1 VQIEA
6 PVSASPAT
14 DAGLVAETVERINRL
29 SRDRVPFVFVLDFD
43 LRAPLV
49 MPLSKLDP
57 ALLRFRFPEHDDG
70 RPGIRP
76 ERRRTIA
83 RALRLV
89 KTPPA
94 FERYRAAYERIQRG
108 LREGDSFLANLTLP
122 VSITLSHSLEEL
134 FEVVRAKYRL
144 LIDGRVLVFSPEQ
157 FVRIKDGIIRSYPM
171 KGTIR
176 ASVPRAEQ
184 RILADEKEQAEHL
197 TIVDL
202 IRNDI
207 GRVAERVRVE
217 RYRYID
223 RIQLQ
228 NDELLQVSSEIVGEL
243 AQGFESRLGEI
254 LIQMLPVGSITG
266 APKVKTVEIIREA
279 EQYTRGY
286 YTGVCG
292 VWDGR
297 QLDSGVMIR
306 FIEETAGGTVFKAGG
321 GITIYSELEREY
333 QELLDKVNVP
343 LH

>member
-1 VQIEA
+1 MQIEA
-6 PVSASPAT
+6 PVSASPTT

-29 SRDRVPFVFVLDFD
+29 SRDRIPFVFVLDFD
-43 LRAPLV
+43 LREPLV
-49 MPLSKLDP
+49 VPLSDLDP

-70 RPGIRP
+70 RPGMP
-76 ERRRTIA
+76 PDRRRAIA
-83 RALRLV
+83 RALRLT

-108 LREGDSFLANLTLP
+108 LREGNSFLANLTLP
-122 VSITLSHSLEEL
+122 VPITLSHSLEEL
-134 FEVVRAKYRL
+134 FEVARAKYRL
-144 LIDGRVLVFSPEQ
+144 LIDRRVLVFSPEK
-157 FVRIKDGIIRSYPM
+157 FVRIKDGIIRSFPM

-176 ASVPRAEQ
+176 ASVPQAEQ

-223 RIQLQ
+223 RIRLQ
-228 NDELLQVSSEIVGEL
+228 DDELLQVSSEIAGEL
-243 AQGFESRLGEI
+243 EPGFESRLGEI
-254 LIQMLPVGSITG
+254 LIQMLPAGSITG
-266 APKVKTVEIIREA
+266 APKVRTVAIIREA